1 MPDIIKLS
9 RSTVEKYLS
18 CPRCCVLDKKY
29 QIKPP
34 SLPFTLN
41 IAVDNLCKNEFDYYR
56 KIQEPHPLFIENGI
70 DAVPFKHKD
79 LELWR
84 SNFQGIRYKS
94 IEHNYDFGGAVDDI
108 WQKKNG
114 DLIIVDVKATSRNNF
129 DWSETFNK
137 YEYAKAYKRQLEMY
151 QWLFKK
157 NGFQVNDSFGRDQY
171 FDQIL
176 FATGRTPNSKGLQI
190 GSTGLKFGINNE
202 VLVDKYSRSS
212 IGSIYAIGD
221 LTNRKQLT
229 PVAIKEAMAFV
240 ETVFHKNPTYLDYN
254 CIPTAIFTKPEMGT
268 VGLSEELAVKRGPVD
283 IFTTYFKPMKTG
295 FAENEDKSFI
305 KLVVCKKTDKV
316 LGVHIVAPGAGEM
329 IQMAA
334 IALSMGA
341 TKKDFD
347 NTLPVHP
354 TLSEEIVTM
363 QKPTRSS

>member
-1 MPDIIKLS
+1 MKEIIKLS

-29 QIKPP
+29 KIKPP

-56 KIQEPHPLFIENGI
+56 KIQKPHPLFIEHGL

-129 DWSETFNK
+129 DWSETFDK

-157 NGFQVNDSFGRDQY
+157 NGFQVANEAYLLY
-171 FDQIL
+171 FNGKKNEE
-176 FATGRTPNSKGLQI
+176 FFVF
-190 GSTGLKFGINNE
+190 LKVVNNE
-202 VLVDKYSRSS
+202 
-212 IGSIYAIGD
+212 
-221 LTNRKQLT
+221 
-229 PVAIKEAMAFV
+229 
-240 ETVFHKNPTYLDYN
+240 
-254 CIPTAIFTKPEMGT
+254 
-268 VGLSEELAVKRGPVD
+268 
-283 IFTTYFKPMKTG
+283 
-295 FAENEDKSFI
+295 
-305 KLVVCKKTDKV
+305 
-316 LGVHIVAPGAGEM
+316 
-329 IQMAA
+329 
-334 IALSMGA
+334 
-341 TKKDFD
+341 
-347 NTLPVHP
+347 
-354 TLSEEIVTM
+354 
-363 QKPTRSS
+363 